1 MVIEVTAWI
10 VSLADSLAFFPH
22 YLLPASIIAC
32 SSTSSIAPRFSC
44 PLRLSFVL
52 QARNPGSM
60 SHLEMTLV
68 LLYNDSFLSWCLEI
82 TLGEHKVTFV
92 HWQCTS
98 MHRRNEILWVGSY
111 FSGNLVPGGTN
122 FRGVQIK
129 LTVTVIT
136 ITQCNTHIHFTWS
149 TKPYC
154 DSSCLYDSP
163 VSIFAGTE
171 VWSGKV
177 PVDESKR
184 GGIVGLS
191 PLHPDDVASQDSE
204 TSLPHLHN
212 RVRVWLRIILESSGT
227 QYSEEQDQTHRFLK
241 HGQWMVDTVVV
252 TDRALA
258 KHHHVMCRRPRLSEA
273 GGGAGRG
280 WGARDTV
287 SVVSMVTTV
296 NI

>member
-1 MVIEVTAWI
+1 
-10 VSLADSLAFFPH
+10 
-22 YLLPASIIAC
+22 
-32 SSTSSIAPRFSC
+32 
-44 PLRLSFVL
+44 
-52 QARNPGSM
+52 
-60 SHLEMTLV
+60 
-68 LLYNDSFLSWCLEI
+68 
-82 TLGEHKVTFV
+82 
-92 HWQCTS
+92 

-122 FRGVQIK
+122 LGESKSNLQLSPSHNATPTSI
-129 LTVTVIT
+129 
-136 ITQCNTHIHFTWS
+136 S

-191 PLHPDDVASQDSE
+191 PLHPDEVASQDSE

-227 QYSEEQDQTHRFLK
+227 QHSEEQDQTHRFLK
-241 HGQWMVDTVVV
+241 HGQWTVD

-258 KHHHVMCRRPRLSEA
+258 KHHHVMCCRPRLSEA
-273 GGGAGRG
+273 GGGAEGHVIRLG
-280 WGARDTV
+280 KFPW
-287 SVVSMVTTV
+287 
-296 NI
+296 